1 MSQAFPSHHH
11 KVHGDVTE
19 PVLSGGM
26 TMREWYATFAM
37 ATMILKSQSFTAPE
51 LAELA
56 FQISSAMEQQ
66 SKLEQ

>member
-1 MSQAFPSHHH
+1 MSQAFPSHYH

-37 ATMILKSQSFTAPE
+37 TAMILGGKPLTAPE

-56 FQISSAMEQQ
+56 FRMASIMEQQ